1 MAIKTFKNL
10 KANLAAIPTPLN
22 AFVNPIDVLVKRI
35 REKISCLPN
44 SKNFLLTSRGIGYKL
59 EP

>member
-22 AFVNPIDVLVKRI
+22 AFVNPIDVLVKR
-35 REKISCLPN
+35 REVLVVPFKALS
-44 SKNFLLTSRGIGYKL
+44 
-59 EP
+59 